1 MSINIV
7 SVKSKKDL
15 NQFIKFPWLIY
26 KGDPN
31 WVPPLISEIKNLL
44 NPKKHPFH
52 EHAEVELFLAKRDG
66 GVVGRIAA
74 IVNDNHIK
82 EHNEKAGF
90 FGFFECINDYQV
102 AEKLFDTVRDWLKE
116 RGMEIMRGP
125 MNFSVNE
132 ECGLLVNGFDSPP
145 VVMMTYNPR
154 YYLELIDRYK
164 FVKARNLYAY
174 YMDDKAFPERF
185 GKVIEA
191 IKKRTGVSVRKIK
204 MKDFDNEVKRVK
216 LIYNAAWS
224 QNWGAIPMTD
234 NEFDKL
240 AKDMKMILDP
250 DLALIAEIGGKPV
263 GFSLT
268 IPNVNEALIK
278 LNGRLFP
285 FGIFKLLWHFY
296 VKKFH
301 STRTIIMGVFE
312 EHRHKGIDS
321 IFYYQT
327 FKDGTAKGYW
337 WGEMSWILEDNL
349 PMVRALEKMGARI
362 YKTYRIYDYALTSK

>member
-74 IVNDNHIK
+74 IINDNHIK

-154 YYLELIDRYK
+154 YYLELIDRYR

-285 FGIFKLLWHFY
+285 LGIFKLLWHFY

-301 STRTIIMGVFE
+301 STRTIIMGVIE